1 MMNEQHMG
9 ELAVYIENLPD
20 GAFDQS
26 EGGGNKDSGC
36 GCICHYA
43 GILSGN
49 LVYNE
54 DGNAE
59 NYEDA
64 SRDWM
69 GITDEQWYGLFHK
82 EWWPTHL
89 QKENPTK
96 HDAAAR
102 IRHMIKTGE

>member
-1 MMNEQHMG
+1 MNEQHME

-20 GAFDQS
+20 GAFDQDGR
-26 EGGGNKDSGC
+26 GGSKNSGC

-49 LVYNE
+49 IIYDE
-54 DGNAE
+54 DGWAQ
-59 NYEDA
+59 NYIEA
-64 SRDWM
+64 SQDWM
-69 GITDEQWYGLFHK
+69 GITGEQWDGLYK
-82 EWWPTHL
+82 VSKWPAT
-89 QKENPTK
+89 QKLYPTK